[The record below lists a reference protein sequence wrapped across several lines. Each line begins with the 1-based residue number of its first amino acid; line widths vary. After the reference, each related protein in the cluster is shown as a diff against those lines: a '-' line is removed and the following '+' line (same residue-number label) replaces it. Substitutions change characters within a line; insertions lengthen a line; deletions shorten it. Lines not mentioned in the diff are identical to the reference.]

1 MLWIRLV
8 PTSIAVCALVVV
20 ATGIA
25 GPGGS
30 GGPSFPAG
38 CAPKEVAGFVLRFL
52 DAYNAGATAE
62 ADRFFAPTTSEDL
75 IEDAK
80 DGELGF
86 RWYSVSGSI
95 GQRIDGEA
103 RNRATLSAYFAER
116 HHQGER
122 LDLFAISL
130 NYRTWLAHGVGF
142 VFLLRRTASDLPRLG
157 RGKFGLTLGKGGIN
171 CVSQTI
177 HVWSA
182 GRYFTTTLT
191 RRTQRRISPCQAPR
205 RWRPVAGRPLVCV
218 SQRP

>member
-8 PTSIAVCALVVV
+8 PASISVCALAVV

-25 GPGGS
+25 APASS
-30 GGPSFPAG
+30 GGPAFAAG
-38 CAPKEVAGFVLRFL
+38 CAPKDVAGFVLHFL
-52 DAYNAGATAE
+52 DAYNAGVPAS
-62 ADRFFAPTTSEDL
+62 ADRFFAPATGEDL

-86 RWYSVSGSI
+86 QWYSVSGSI

-103 RNRATLSAYFAER
+103 RNRATLSAYFAQRHEER
-116 HHQGER
+116 ER

-130 NYRTWLAHGVGF
+130 NYRTGLAHGVGF
-142 VFLLRRTASDLPRLG
+142 VFLLRRTASDLPKPG
-157 RGKFGLTLGKGGIN
+157 RGKFGLTLGKGGLN

-182 GRYFTTTLT
+182 GRYFTATLT
-191 RRTQRRISPCQAPR
+191 RRTPRRILPCRAPH
-205 RWRPVAGRPLVCV
+205 RWKPMAGRPLVCV
-218 SQRP
+218 TQRP